1 MGNGGLGRL
10 AACFMESLSSLNC
23 PAFGYGI
30 RYEHG
35 LFRQRF
41 EGGQQVETPEDWL
54 NQPHPWE
61 FVRINYSY
69 EIGFKGHVDQIDG
82 RAVWHPSESVVARAY
97 DTPVIGWGG
106 DWANTLRLWGR
117 IRRRCWTSS
126 ASTRA
131 ITRPRPNP
139 RRWPARCRAFFI
151 PTTPRSQ
158 ARNCA

>member
-1 MGNGGLGRL
+1 
-10 AACFMESLSSLNC
+10 MESLSSLQC

-61 FVRINYSY
+61 FVKLDYSY
-69 EIGFKGHVDQIDG
+69 TVGFKGHVEKVDG
-82 RAVWHPSESVVARAY
+82 RAVWHPGESVIARAY

-106 DWANTLRLWGR
+106 GWANTLRLWG
-117 IRRRCWTSS
+117 
-126 ASTRA
+126 AH
-131 ITRPRPNP
+131 
-139 RRWPARCRAFFI
+139 
-151 PTTPRSQ
+151 PTTLLDLHRFNAGDHTAAAEPEACLLYTSPSPRD
-158 ARNCA
+158 